1 MRWFP
6 SCHWLLLAAALYV
19 SVGGCATPPTHQPAT
34 PIIAA
39 PPTPQ
44 PAAPVESVTKPVE
57 LEPIVETQP
66 LPQVEVQSLT
76 LDEPLTQ
83 SPDANPA
90 AHIALLLPLKSTP
103 FERAADA
110 VRQGFFAA
118 ASSQQQTLPIRVY
131 GSTDESQDI
140 VALYK
145 IALANGAVAVAGP
158 LTRDGVVALAD
169 YPNIDVPTLALN
181 IVENEVADKLYF
193 FGLSAEAEARQVAQL
208 ATAAKLHY
216 ATIISTGTALSKRLS
231 LAFAEEWKSLGGS
244 VTEEILYK
252 NDPAALALLPTV
264 AGEGAP
270 DDLST
275 PRSDDADPDFI
286 PPPTIAPG
294 NMVFLAADVEKARVI
309 RPYLNAALPIY
320 ATSQLFNGNTD
331 TLTNYDQNDVYF
343 VGMPWLLQP
352 DHPAVMIYPRAN
364 PALEPDRERLYA
376 LGVDAFRLLNIMLS
390 NSYRTALPLDG
401 VTGRIHLRNK
411 QFQRDA
417 IPAQIKQGRSQ
428 VIEKAGKNH

>member
-1 MRWFP
+1 M
-6 SCHWLLLAAALYV
+6 
-19 SVGGCATPPTHQPAT
+19 GGCTTPQNKPVVP
-34 PIIAA
+34 PLIAA
-39 PPTPQ
+39 PVTP
-44 PAAPVESVTKPVE
+44 PAAMPVESVTEPVE
-57 LEPIVETQP
+57 VEPLLQAQP
-66 LPQVEVQSLT
+66 LPQVEVQPLT
-76 LDEPLTQ
+76 LDEAITQ
-83 SPDANPA
+83 SPDASPA
-90 AHIALLLPLKSTP
+90 AHIALLLPLKSAT

-110 VRQGFFAA
+110 VRQGFLAA
-118 ASSQQQTLPIRVY
+118 ASSQQQILPIRVY
-131 GSTDESQDI
+131 GSIDESQDI
-140 VALYK
+140 VALYQV
-145 IALANGAVAVAGP
+145 ALANGAVAVAGP
-158 LTRDGVVALAD
+158 LTRDGVSALAD
-169 YPNIDVPTLALN
+169 YSNINVPTLALN
-181 IVENEVADKLYF
+181 IVENDAADKLYF
-193 FGLSAEAEARQVAQL
+193 FGLSAEAEARQIAQL

-252 NDPAALALLPTV
+252 NDPAALALLPT
-264 AGEGAP
+264 AP
-270 DDLST
+270 GDETLGTDE
-275 PRSDDADPDFI
+275 PPAAWPDDADPDFI

-331 TLTNYDQNDVYF
+331 TLTNYDLNDIHF

-401 VTGRIHLRNK
+401 VTGRIHLRNN

-428 VIEKAGKNH
+428 VMEVVGQNR

>member
-1 MRWFP
+1 M
-6 SCHWLLLAAALYV
+6 
-19 SVGGCATPPTHQPAT
+19 SVGGCATPTTQLAAP
-34 PIIAA
+34 PIVAA

-44 PAAPVESVTKPVE
+44 PAAPVESVIKPAE
-57 LEPIVETQP
+57 LEPLLEAQP
-66 LPQVEVQSLT
+66 LPQVEVQPLT
-76 LDEPLTQ
+76 LDEPLEQ
-83 SPDANPA
+83 SPDASPA
-90 AHIALLLPLKSTP
+90 AHIALLLPLKSTT

-131 GSTDESQDI
+131 GSIDESQDI

-158 LTRDGVVALAD
+158 LTRDGVSALAD
-169 YPNIDVPTLALN
+169 YPNIEVPTLALN

-193 FGLSAEAEARQVAQL
+193 FGLSAEAEARQIAQL

-231 LAFAEEWKSLGGS
+231 MAFADEWTSLGGS

-264 AGEGAP
+264 AGEDAP
-270 DDLST
+270 ESAQQSD
-275 PRSDDADPDFI
+275 PWSDDADPDFI

-320 ATSQLFNGNTD
+320 ATSQLFNGNAD
-331 TLTNYDQNDVYF
+331 TLVNYDLNDIRF

-390 NSYRTALPLDG
+390 SSYRTALPLDG

-428 VIEKAGKNH
+428 VIETAGKNH